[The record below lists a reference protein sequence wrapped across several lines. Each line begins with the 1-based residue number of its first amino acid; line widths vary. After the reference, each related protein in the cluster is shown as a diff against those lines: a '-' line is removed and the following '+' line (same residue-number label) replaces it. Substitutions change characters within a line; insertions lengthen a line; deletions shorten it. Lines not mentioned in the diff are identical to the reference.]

1 MVKRLYLSYKTGA
14 FKMNFNSK
22 KIEFKKPEL
31 TVEDLTIAL
40 HQANLKLTDV
50 NRKLVES
57 EKKRLEL
64 MANISHDLRSPIT
77 TLQGY
82 VEYLITFEHLDEQE
96 VFFTLNQMH
105 NKLLSLDYLL
115 NEMFLITSLDSSD
128 DNVTLVPIEIGRY
141 LIEFYNSY
149 KDDKKYEQRRLS
161 LKIPGDFSHF
171 VLLNSKMFAR
181 VLDNLYTN
189 ALKYSSL
196 NDEIVLETGIH
207 GNEVIISVSD
217 TGIGI
222 DSKNLTHVFER
233 TYMISDSRTPEPSKG
248 CGLGL
253 SIAASIVEKHNG
265 KIWCKST
272 LGKGSIFYVSLPLH
286 EF

>member
-1 MVKRLYLSYKTGA
+1 
-14 FKMNFNSK
+14 MNYDSR
-22 KIEFKKPEL
+22 KIVFTRPEL
-31 TVEDLTIAL
+31 TAQDLSIAL
-40 HQANLKLTDV
+40 HQANLKLTYV

-57 EKKRLEL
+57 EKKCSEL
-64 MANISHDLRSPIT
+64 LANISHDLRSPIT

-82 VEYLITFEHLDEQE
+82 VEYLLTFEHLDEQE
-96 VFFTLNQMH
+96 VLFTLNQMH

-115 NEMFLITSLDSSD
+115 NQMLLITSLDYSD
-128 DNVTLVPIEIGRY
+128 EKTILVPIEIGRY
-141 LIEFYNSY
+141 LSEFFSLYEV
-149 KDDKKYEQRRLS
+149 DKKYAQRRLS
-161 LKIPGDFSHF
+161 LIIPEDFPHF

-181 VLDNLYTN
+181 VLDNLFTN

-196 NDEIVLETGIH
+196 NDEIVLETCIH

-222 DSKNLTHVFER
+222 DHKNLTLIFER
-233 TYMISDSRTPEPSKG
+233 TYMISDSRTPEHSKG

-253 SIAASIVEKHNG
+253 SIAASIMEKHKG
-265 KIWCKST
+265 QIWCESALGEGST
-272 LGKGSIFYVSLPLH
+272 FYLSLPLY